1 MSGELIDIGS
11 NLTHDSFAADLPQ
24 VIRRAIE
31 AGVTRQIVTGADLDS
46 SRAAAALAAAHPS
59 TLWSTAGI
67 HPHHAAQFDPARREE
82 LEELLREPR
91 VVAVGECGL
100 DYFRDFSPRAAQ
112 RSAFI
117 AQLELAASCAQA
129 GVSPPARRARGFR
142 GHSRRAP
149 SAAWSAGWRTAS
161 PAVRASSRI
170 TSSSIYRSGSRDGS
184 AMSAAAS
191 SCAALCRASPRRASC
206 WRPMHPTSCRAIS
219 SRGRHRAAMSPP
231 SCPTSRARSRSCAAN
246 LSNCWPKRRRET
258 PSHSSG

>member
-1 MSGELIDIGS
+1 MKIAQRGGAFLSGELIDIGS

-46 SRAAAALAAAHPS
+46 SRAAAAFAAAHPS

-100 DYFRDFSPRAAQ
+100 DYFRDFSPRPAQ
-112 RSAFI
+112 RAAFI
-117 AQLELAASCAQA
+117 AQLEIAARARQA
-129 GVSPPARRARGFR
+129 GVSAPARRARGFR

-149 SAAWSAGWRTAS
+149 SRPGR
-161 PAVRASSRI
+161 R
-170 TSSSIYRSGSRDGS
+170 GG
-184 AMSAAAS
+184 
-191 SCAALCRASPRRASC
+191 ALLHRRRA
-206 WRPMHPTSCRAIS
+206 
-219 SRGRHRAAMSPP
+219 
-231 SCPTSRARSRSCAAN
+231 RARGLPQSRFIDRDHGMD
-246 LSNCWPKRRRET
+246 LR
-258 PSHSSG
+258 